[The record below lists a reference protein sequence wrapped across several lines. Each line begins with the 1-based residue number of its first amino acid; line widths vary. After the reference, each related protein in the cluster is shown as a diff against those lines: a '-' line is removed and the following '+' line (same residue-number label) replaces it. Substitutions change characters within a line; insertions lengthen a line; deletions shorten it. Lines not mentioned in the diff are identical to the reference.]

1 MERTYTH
8 CIFIPQQKTPHR
20 DGKTRDRTV
29 FDLFG
34 SAEKGLSFLDI
45 AIYPRNI
52 ICTLDLNPK
61 YTIEITNLP
70 QIIGSWAFTAFASMQ
85 TPMSQASVGYLAI
98 LLHNLGLIYKDM
110 IMNIFDD
117 DDFMM
122 TTPKD
127 NYFSI
132 AKTANENIAQ
142 MELEKMLQR
151 LAVAEKIL
159 EERGLE
165 EEHENLLKSMV
176 IDKELE
182 DRTNSL
188 FIELVGNIVTQCE

>member
-1 MERTYTH
+1 
-8 CIFIPQQKTPHR
+8 
-20 DGKTRDRTV
+20 
-29 FDLFG
+29 
-34 SAEKGLSFLDI
+34 
-45 AIYPRNI
+45 
-52 ICTLDLNPK
+52 
-61 YTIEITNLP
+61 
-70 QIIGSWAFTAFASMQ
+70 
-85 TPMSQASVGYLAI
+85 
-98 LLHNLGLIYKDM
+98 
-110 IMNIFDD
+110 MNIFDD